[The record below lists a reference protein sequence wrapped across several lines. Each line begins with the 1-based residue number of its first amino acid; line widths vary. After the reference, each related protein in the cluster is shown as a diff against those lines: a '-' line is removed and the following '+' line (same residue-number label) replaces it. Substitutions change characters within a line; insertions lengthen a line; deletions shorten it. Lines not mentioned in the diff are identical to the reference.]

1 MNSIGKSA
9 YYILARSGGTDKL
22 QCGKG
27 NDVVT
32 DLNEAEGDKASRD
45 CENVSRW
52 IGSNPFIKYN
62 NFRSALEDYER
73 KMGFSSYRGRCSKK
87 ACRSGDGATGQRIRS
102 STKSSTTTNRST
114 TKADRI
120 ATTTKTESP
129 TTAGTAGTAGR
140 PYPEIEKIC

>member
-52 IGSNPFIKYN
+52 IGSNPFDKVY
-62 NFRSALEDYER
+62 
-73 KMGFSSYRGRCSKK
+73 
-87 ACRSGDGATGQRIRS
+87 
-102 STKSSTTTNRST
+102 
-114 TKADRI
+114 
-120 ATTTKTESP
+120 
-129 TTAGTAGTAGR
+129 
-140 PYPEIEKIC
+140 